1 MVAADEPKLSGFVF
15 KIHANLDPNH
25 RDRIAFMRICS
36 GKFERNTFY
45 YHTRTNKK
53 LKFANPATFMANE
66 KILTSEAYPGDVIG
80 LYDSGNFKIG
90 DTLTE
95 GENLHFKGIPS
106 FSPEIFKE
114 LENRDPMKTK
124 QLEKGISQLSEEGV
138 AQLFIQ
144 NPGNRKII
152 GTVGE
157 LQFEVIQFRLE
168 HEYGAKCAFI
178 PLKFWKAFWVTCSD
192 KKMLDTFMHRK
203 SYAIVHDKEGNP
215 VFLAESEWNVTLSK
229 NDYPDIEFHTISE

>member
-1 MVAADEPKLSGFVF
+1 
-15 KIHANLDPNH
+15 
-25 RDRIAFMRICS
+25 
-36 GKFERNTFY
+36 
-45 YHTRTNKK
+45 
-53 LKFANPATFMANE
+53 MANE

-95 GENLHFKGIPS
+95 GEKLQFKGIPS

-114 LENRDPMKTK
+114 LENRDPLKTK

-144 NPGNRKII
+144 EPGHRKII
-152 GTVGE
+152 GTVGD

-168 HEYGAKCAFI
+168 HEYGAKCSFM
-178 PLKFWKAFWVTCSD
+178 PLKFYKAFWITCKD
-192 KKMLDTFMHRK
+192 KKMLEQFMVRK
-203 SYAIVHDKEGNP
+203 AHAIASDKEGNP
-215 VFLAESEWNVTLSK
+215 VFFAESEWNVTYAK
-229 NDYPDIEFHTISE
+229 QDFPDIEFHTISEFNGN